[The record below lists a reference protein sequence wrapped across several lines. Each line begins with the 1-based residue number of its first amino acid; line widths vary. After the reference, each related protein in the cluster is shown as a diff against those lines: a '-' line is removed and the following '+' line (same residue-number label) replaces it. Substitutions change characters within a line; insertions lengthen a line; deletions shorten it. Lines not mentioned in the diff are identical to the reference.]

1 MGIDSKSP
9 PWEAQSNYAP
19 KEPLLHQ
26 NASTHATQEAPE
38 GERNGVTI
46 KSVWRRK
53 GEVQITPSNSCSSGP
68 LAQEGETFPPHPV
81 ARSTDSNLKHIFP
94 TNIPTTQEKE
104 HSGDG
109 DRLVARL
116 SDTLLA
122 TLRAHCEKKA
132 SISLIGKIY
141 GKHPGLK
148 ALKAWARETLH
159 PSLTL
164 LSVNANNAFEV
175 TFDKAEGRIH
185 ALKLSDLVCEKASIY
200 FSSWRPHFDP
210 KNPQA
215 SDKLDHAIWVQIV
228 DLCQVLREETSFLQ
242 EIGEQLGQVISIDN
256 SEAYKSKL
264 YGPRIR
270 ILVKDLKAL
279 PKTVV
284 IPRLDGEGTMEY
296 AFEFSGLPN
305 QCGRCRSREH
315 QVRHCPKKELHHKK
329 TELNRG
335 DKTTQRQEQQ
345 AHTRTE
351 DVILNTQQ
359 LPAAIHPPRDLEE
372 MIVSTPPDLLIPIA
386 PLETEPRQ
394 SSVPVVAADYSVTDD
409 IHFPKLSTPSKT
421 AKEAAAP
428 SPAGSAKEAAFHSP
442 TGSAEPLE
450 QPHLIWRSKP
460 ATQEEQL
467 LKKENEKGKSSQVKI
482 PESTPITRQG
492 YRTGRLAEDFWL
504 ALKTPNTPI
513 STRKTLQV
521 IPLLIKDREPLEY
534 LVSSKRQQYQ
544 PLAQVHI
551 AELLAGIPWAEQSA
565 QQHVVSEVAQA
576 LHKIFV
582 FTSKIINPL
591 QEWKQG
597 QWFATWEEDA
607 SEEHVCTLYVTI
619 SVKENMLKPRKG
631 HTVNWRR
638 VPQDMWERIQSLQ
651 SDAIVEADS
660 DRLQWQQMAFA
671 PTPNSKDARP
681 SATTSPNRFSVLSEE
696 DNLTSSSQ

>member
-1 MGIDSKSP
+1 M
-9 PWEAQSNYAP
+9 A
-19 KEPLLHQ
+19 
-26 NASTHATQEAPE
+26 
-38 GERNGVTI
+38 
-46 KSVWRRK
+46 
-53 GEVQITPSNSCSSGP
+53 
-68 LAQEGETFPPHPV
+68 HP
-81 ARSTDSNLKHIFP
+81 
-94 TNIPTTQEKE
+94 
-104 HSGDG
+104 GDG

-122 TLRAHCEKKA
+122 TLRSHCEKKT
-132 SISLIGKIY
+132 SISLIGRIY

-159 PSLTL
+159 SSLAL

-185 ALKLSDLVCEKASIY
+185 ALNLTDLVCEKASIY

-215 SDKLDHAIWVQIV
+215 ADKLDHAIWVQIV

-256 SEAYKSKL
+256 SAAYKSKL
-264 YGPRIR
+264 YGPCIR

-315 QVRHCPKKELHHKK
+315 QVRHYPKKEFHQKK
-329 TELNRG
+329 AEVNRG
-335 DKTTQRQEQQ
+335 DKTTQHQRRQDQPV
-345 AHTRTE
+345 HTRTE

-359 LPAAIHPPRDLEE
+359 LPAAIQPPKDLEE
-372 MIVSTPPDLLIPIA
+372 MIVSTPSDLLIPIA
-386 PLETEPRQ
+386 QIETESRL
-394 SSVPVVAADYSVTDD
+394 SAVPVVVADYSATDD
-409 IHFPKLSTPSKT
+409 INFPKLSTPRKT
-421 AKEAAAP
+421 VKEAAPP
-428 SPAGSAKEAAFHSP
+428 SPAGSSKEATSHSP
-442 TGSAEPLE
+442 AGSAEIFE

-460 ATQEEQL
+460 ATQEEQS
-467 LKKENEKGKSSQVKI
+467 LKKEHDKGKSSQVKI

-492 YRTGRLAEDFWL
+492 YRTGRLAEDFWV

-534 LVSSKRQQYQ
+534 LVSSKRQQFQ

-565 QQHVVSEVAQA
+565 QQHVVSEVAHA

-591 QEWKQG
+591 QEWKHG
-597 QWFATWEEDA
+597 RWFATWEEDV

-631 HTVNWRR
+631 HTINWRR
-638 VPQDMWERIQSLQ
+638 VPQDMWERIQAPQ
-651 SDAIVEADS
+651 SDVIVEADS
-660 DRLQWQQMAFA
+660 ERLQWQQMAFA
-671 PTPNSKDARP
+671 PTPSSKEVRP
-681 SATTSPNRFSVLSEE
+681 SATTSPNRFSILSED